1 MKYNSMLKEMMEGTN
16 YEGAKAYAMTPEL
29 ELYTAVVTASLSDSF
44 YEKQDERV
52 NRIAALVGKV
62 SPEFVARL
70 AVYARTQMHLR
81 SIPMLLLVEPI
92 YLQRLRDMDSP
103 AMGAAFL
110 SLVIMAA
117 LLLCQ
122 GQSRV
127 RVLLLTI

>member
-1 MKYNSMLKEMMEGTN
+1 MSWNSKLKEQMILTNHEGD
-16 YEGAKAYAMTPEL
+16 KAYAMTPEL
-29 ELYTAVVTASLSDSF
+29 ELYTAVVTASLSDLC

-103 AMGAAFL
+103 AMEVVFQNP
-110 SLVIMAA
+110 VTM
-117 LLLCQ
+117 
-122 GQSRV
+122 
-127 RVLLLTI
+127 VL